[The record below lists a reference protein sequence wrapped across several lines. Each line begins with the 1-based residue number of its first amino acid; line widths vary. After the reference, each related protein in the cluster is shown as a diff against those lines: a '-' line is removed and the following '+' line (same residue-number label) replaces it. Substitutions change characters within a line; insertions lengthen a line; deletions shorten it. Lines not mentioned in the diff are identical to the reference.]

1 MTLPPK
7 NPGLAAV
14 ASFFFAGLGQIYN
27 GEITKGIILM
37 IAQVINFCLI
47 FVVIGIITYPIT
59 WGYGIWDAYKT
70 AEKYNE
76 GLNE

>member
-1 MTLPPK
+1 MER
-7 NPGLAAV
+7 
-14 ASFFFAGLGQIYN
+14 SQ
-27 GEITKGIILM
+27 KGIILM

-70 AEKYNE
+70 AEKYNA
-76 GLNE
+76 GLGVE